1 VSGKVV
7 PLQTIDLIPYDAV
20 EQSLGCEGFGM
31 NKLLML
37 LACLLQMTCTKKKTD
52 TSDSNSIFKNV
63 RVEEIAANRAVI
75 KFDTTIP
82 TTCEAQYGT
91 SKEGLDKT
99 ARDPNMAEG
108 SFELVHE
115 VPVEDLASGT
125 NYFYRA
131 KAADASG
138 LIQYSEIFSF
148 ATLTGVP
155 AGSAINVASKNQ
167 GAVISEVSSN
177 FGGSGAGNDSS
188 WGANNAIDDSMNSEW
203 ASNGDGNKAYLV
215 INLSREFLLTGVG
228 FRSRK
233 MSDGSSIITSFKLVF
248 ADQSE
253 QGPFSTPDP
262 DQIYTFDFETPVKS
276 QQVRFV
282 ALTTTG
288 GNTGAKAIQLF
299 SREL

>member
-1 VSGKVV
+1 
-7 PLQTIDLIPYDAV
+7 
-20 EQSLGCEGFGM
+20 M
-31 NKLLML
+31 NKFLML

-52 TSDSNSIFKNV
+52 TNDSNSIFKNV
-63 RVEEIAANRAVI
+63 RVEQITANRAVI

-91 SKEGLDKT
+91 SKEDLNKT
-99 ARDPNMAEG
+99 ARDPSMADG
-108 SFELVHE
+108 IFELVHE

-125 NYFYRA
+125 TYFYRA

-138 LIQYSEIFSF
+138 SIQYTEILSF
-148 ATLTGVP
+148 TTLAGTAG
-155 AGSAINVASKNQ
+155 GSAINVASQNQ

-177 FGGSGAGNDSS
+177 FGGSGSGNDSA
-188 WGANNAIDDSMNSEW
+188 WGANNAIDDSMSSEW
-203 ASNGDGNKAYLV
+203 ATNGDGNNAYVV
-215 INLSREFLLTGVG
+215 INLSREYLLTGIG

-253 QGPFSTPDP
+253 RGPFSTPDP
-262 DQIYTFDFETPVKS
+262 DQFYSFDFEAPVKS